1 MYFCMYYFAPYQY
14 QTGVETSKYWLSYYK
29 FIGFSIL
36 TIVIIVPIM
45 ATSRII
51 CRLFIDTD
59 ENQLE
64 ISYINRF
71 RIKPTLKKVKLSE
84 TVIQISVYEP
94 RDRFFQKTGQIF
106 YSLHLTN
113 PAFGHLK
120 ISSQDFKNINN
131 ISQRFQTIKD
141 NAVVEIRKARI
152 RRRKPSH

>member
-1 MYFCMYYFAPYQY
+1 MYYFAPYQY

-29 FIGFSIL
+29 FIGFSVL

-71 RIKPTLKKVKLSE
+71 RIKPTIKKVKLSE
-84 TVIQISVYEP
+84 TAIQISVYEP

-113 PAFGHLK
+113 PAFGRLK

-141 NAVVEIRKARI
+141 NAVVEIRTARI